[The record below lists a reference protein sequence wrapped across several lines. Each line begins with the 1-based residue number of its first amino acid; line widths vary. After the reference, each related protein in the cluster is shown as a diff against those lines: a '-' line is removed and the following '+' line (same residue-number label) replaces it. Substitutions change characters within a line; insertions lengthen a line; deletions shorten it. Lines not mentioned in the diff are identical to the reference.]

1 MREISTK
8 KMEIGEHAMIDGVE
22 YVAVE
27 GSCGTCSNRS
37 ETGVCSAGLAVFC
50 PMNGKIEKV
59 KKEPSYRPYQD
70 TDELIEDWKTR
81 FKVGPWPS
89 RSMPLVWVM
98 STKSTFMT
106 KSIITD
112 FMKYGVKVF
121 GSIQTLKELYEDYT
135 YLDGSP
141 CGKEVTE

>member
-1 MREISTK
+1 MRELSTK
-8 KMEIGEHAMIDGVE
+8 KMKIGEHAMIDGVE

-27 GSCGTCSNRS
+27 GSCGTCSSRS
-37 ETGVCSAGLAVFC
+37 ETGVCGGLTVFC

-59 KKEPSYRPYQD
+59 EKEPKYRPYED
-70 TDELIEDWKTR
+70 TDEMVADWKTR

-98 STKSTFMT
+98 SSNRI

-112 FMKYGVKVF
+112 FMKYGVRAF
-121 GSIQTLKELYEDYT
+121 GLVKTMKELYEDYT

-141 CGKEVTE
+141 RGKEVTE